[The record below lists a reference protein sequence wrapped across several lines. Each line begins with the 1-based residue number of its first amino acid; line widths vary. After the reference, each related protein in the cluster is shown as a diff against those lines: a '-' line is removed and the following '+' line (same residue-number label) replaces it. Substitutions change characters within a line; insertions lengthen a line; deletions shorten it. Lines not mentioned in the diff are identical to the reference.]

1 MTTVTFE
8 NLPQAVKELHEK
20 IDYLMGVKREDP
32 VSDYLMEVDALIN
45 YLPEHPAKQTIY
57 QWVWLRSIPFENTG
71 KNCTSVNPRLIA
83 GLLTAD
89 RSPKAHEQQVP

>member
-57 QWVWLRSIPFENTG
+57 QWVWLRSIPFEKHG
-71 KNCTSVNPRLIA
+71 KKLYFRKSTI
-83 GLLTAD
+83 D
-89 RSPKAHEQQVP
+89 RWVANGRQKP